1 MGRRKQIDCKRPGA
15 LVGGQHVY
23 ELRACAQR
31 VKGNRRP
38 AVAGKPPR
46 KMTAQQPGALVGGLV
61 GLLMLIKKLA
71 GAKLGKL
78 RTYDCEQW

>member
-1 MGRRKQIDCKRPGA
+1 MKQNDCKRPGA
-15 LVGGQHVY
+15 LVGGQYVC

-46 KMTAQQPGALVGGLV
+46 KMTAQQPSALVGGLV
-61 GLLMLIKKLA
+61 GLLMLIKKPA

-78 RTYDCEQW
+78 RTYDCEQL